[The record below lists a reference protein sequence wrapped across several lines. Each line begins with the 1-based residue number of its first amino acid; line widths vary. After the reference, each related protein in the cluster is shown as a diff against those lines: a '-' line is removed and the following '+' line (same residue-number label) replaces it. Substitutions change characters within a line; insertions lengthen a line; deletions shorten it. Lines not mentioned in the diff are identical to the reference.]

1 MFGGGKT
8 SGAVSAQRVHVP
20 ACACTMS
27 KRLMLAMSLSP
38 LQGRA
43 PPSYRVKPMS
53 SWSVEDTIVF
63 FKECVTEKK
72 KVLNNIRSKE
82 VDGDLLRVME
92 DDELEE
98 HVGLDGLM
106 VKKLRKKMD
115 GASVALSLHLFLC
128 RQLDAPSYAS
138 LLIASFGCQAAD
150 SCVSGSRVA
159 VTSQRE
165 CVHVP

>member
-1 MFGGGKT
+1 M
-8 SGAVSAQRVHVP
+8 SNAIHR
-20 ACACTMS
+20 CCTHCS
-27 KRLMLAMSLSP
+27 SHLQNEPQNVRP
-38 LQGRA
+38 LTTTLLRCVCVGTTL
-43 PPSYRVKPMS
+43 V
-53 SWSVEDTIVF
+53 VF

-115 GASVALSLHLFLC
+115 GVARDEEAENKVAAHLKFAEEARFKNAVRQIMHPSNSSATLQPGKGGVSSAS
-128 RQLDAPSYAS
+128 RTP
-138 LLIASFGCQAAD
+138 
-150 SCVSGSRVA
+150 GSSR
-159 VTSQRE
+159 R
-165 CVHVP
+165 

>member
-1 MFGGGKT
+1 MASHITVLVTGL
-8 SGAVSAQRVHVP
+8 AALNESANFLRFSP
-20 ACACTMS
+20 LSLDSSKACDIC
-27 KRLMLAMSLSP
+27 LLSP
-38 LQGRA
+38 FQGRA

-115 GASVALSLHLFLC
+115 GASVALSLRLFLC
-128 RQLDAPSYAS
+128 RQLDTPPYAS
-138 LLIASFGCQAAD
+138 LLTASFGCQTAD
-150 SCVSGSRVA
+150 SCVFWEA
-159 VTSQRE
+159 E
-165 CVHVP
+165 LL